1 MTRPLVAF
9 THKPD
14 VQLPREMIGRMNRI
28 GAAFRQATG
37 RALHVTSGTRNANG
51 QANAMYNN
59 LRKNQTASYDNKA
72 AFNEIKQAYDNGVGA
87 GHNSAQIKRDMTRV
101 IQSQIDRGIFISCHL
116 AGCAADIRTRDEPGY
131 PAMTDRERRILQ
143 QIVEDQ
149 EHGGMIREGD
159 HIHLQFL

>member
-1 MTRPLVAF
+1 MGLFDDAFPKAGNGGILPYGLPDRP
-9 THKPD
+9 PD
-14 VQLPREMIGRMNRI
+14 LPDWLWQDPQRLSAMP
-28 GAAFRQATG
+28 T
-37 RALHVTSGTRNANG
+37 
-51 QANAMYNN
+51 ANAGPSALPDN

-87 GHNSAQIKRDMTRV
+87 GHNSDRIKRDMTRV

-116 AGCAADIRTRDEPGY
+116 PGRAADIRTKPQTGY
-131 PAMTDRERRILQ
+131 PAMTDRERRILR

-159 HIHLQFL
+159 HIHLQFR